1 MTGGTVNIQYFEP
14 LSRGFARM
22 KKALFNPIDLK
33 IWFVVGFTAF
43 LSGLT
48 DCGGNG
54 GSGGKGRGTVDWE
67 EILYFPQ
74 RAWEWLAAHPV
85 WATVI
90 VFGAVL
96 VFVLVILIAWCSSRG
111 KFMFLDNVVHDRS
124 QVVAPWNEYRT
135 EGNSLFLWC
144 LVLGAVVFVIVI
156 GYLVQSFITLQGLYE
171 GSEDLKALIVPAI
184 LMFLGLI
191 AILLLNG
198 FIKLLLSDFVVPI
211 MYRDRITTLKAI
223 QRFLPLFLSHLF
235 YFLGYALF
243 VLFVVMVVVIGIVI
257 AGFVTCCVG
266 FVLLAIPYINSIVL
280 LPISYTIRAFS
291 VEFLE
296 QFGSE
301 YRVFPKDNG
310 TPPSAEPTIA

>member
-1 MTGGTVNIQYFEP
+1 
-14 LSRGFARM
+14 M

-33 IWFVVGFTAF
+33 KWFVVGFTAF

-67 EILYFPQ
+67 EIQYFPQ
-74 RAWEWLAAHPV
+74 KVWEWLAAHPV

-90 VFGAVL
+90 VFGACL
-96 VFVLVILIAWCSSRG
+96 LFVLAILITWWSSRG

-135 EGNSLFLWC
+135 EGNSLFLWY
-144 LVLGAVVFVIVI
+144 LVLGAAVFVIVI
-156 GYLVQSFITLQGLYE
+156 GYLVQCFMTLQGLYE
-171 GSEDLKALIVPAI
+171 GSEDLKVLIVPAV
-184 LMFLGLI
+184 LLFLGLI

-198 FIKLLLSDFVVPI
+198 FIRLLLSDFVVPI
-211 MYRDRITTLKAI
+211 MYRDRIITLKAI
-223 QRFLPLFLSHLF
+223 QKFLPLFQTNLLH
-235 YFLGYALF
+235 FLGYALF
-243 VLFVVMVVVIGIVI
+243 VFFVVLVVAIGVVIV
-257 AGFVTCCVG
+257 GFVTCCVG
-266 FVLLAIPYINSIVL
+266 FVLLAIPYIGSVVL
-280 LPISYTIRAFS
+280 LPISYTMRAFS

-301 YRVFPKDNG
+301 YQFFPKAES
-310 TPPSAEPTIA
+310 TPPSAETTIA

>member
-1 MTGGTVNIQYFEP
+1 
-14 LSRGFARM
+14 M

-33 IWFVVGFTAF
+33 KWFVVGFTAF

-48 DCGGNG
+48 DCSGHGGTG
-54 GSGGKGRGTVDWE
+54 GRGRGTVDWE

-74 RAWEWLAAHPV
+74 RAWEWLVVHPV

-90 VFGAVL
+90 VFGAFL
-96 VFVLVILIAWCSSRG
+96 FFVLVILITWWSSRG

-124 QVVAPWNEYRT
+124 QVVAPWNEFRI

-144 LVLGAVVFVIVI
+144 FVLGAVVFLIVI
-156 GYLVQSFITLQGLYE
+156 GYLVQCFVTLQGLYE
-171 GSEDLKALIVPAI
+171 GSEDLTALIVPAA
-184 LMFLGLI
+184 LMLLGLI
-191 AILLLNG
+191 AIMMLNG
-198 FIKLLLSDFVVPI
+198 FIELLLADFVVPI

-223 QRFLPLFLSHLF
+223 QKFLTLFQSHPL

-243 VLFVVMVVVIGIVI
+243 VLMVVLIVVIGVVI

-266 FVLLAIPYINSIVL
+266 FVLLAIPYINSVVL
-280 LPISYTIRAFS
+280 LPISYTMRAFS

-301 YRVFPKDNG
+301 YYIFPRDVS
-310 TPPSAEPTIA
+310 TPPGTEPTMT